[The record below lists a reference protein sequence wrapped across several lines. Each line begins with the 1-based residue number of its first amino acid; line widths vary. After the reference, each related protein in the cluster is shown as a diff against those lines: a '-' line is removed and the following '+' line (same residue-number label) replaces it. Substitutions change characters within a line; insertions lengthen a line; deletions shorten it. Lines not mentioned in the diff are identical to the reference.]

1 MRAFLLLV
9 FFCASVRSQTVS
21 ALALRGYSAI
31 PQPQRVEI
39 SASDVRFGPDWSL
52 ESSSVETGDVAVAT
66 LESELK
72 SRFGFRRMAG
82 AADSVHLVIAS
93 GAIVPGKSTDPDKQS
108 ITEQAYKLE
117 IKDHRIVI
125 TANARPGCGVN
136 RGKLQ
141 SNFSLTAAK
150 SDRACCLMEWND
162 DRRTTFRK
170 LKTRFYQ
177 PISEDRI
184 IGKSA

>member
-1 MRAFLLLV
+1 MSKTKIASFNLSRLVLTDEHWFVKRAK
-9 FFCASVRSQTVS
+9 S
-21 ALALRGYSAI
+21 ATN
-31 PQPQRVEI
+31 P
-39 SASDVRFGPDWSL
+39 
-52 ESSSVETGDVAVAT
+52 SSSGGNLAVIFLWYLT
-66 LESELK
+66 
-72 SRFGFRRMAG
+72 R
-82 AADSVHLVIAS
+82 VHNVF
-93 GAIVPGKSTDPDKQS
+93 STVRD
-108 ITEQAYKLE
+108 TN
-117 IKDHRIVI
+117 
-125 TANARPGCGVN
+125 ANARPGCGVN